1 MKKTGIVLLNM
12 GGASNL
18 DEVPLFLKNMFNDPQ
33 ILRIPFKP
41 IRKLVASLIVWRRAG
56 ASMGNYRLI
65 GGRSPLLSHTLSLAK
80 KLEAGGGMP
89 VFVAMRYTPPFADE
103 AVAAIKKSGIA
114 KLVLIPLYP
123 QYSTTTTLSSL
134 WDFEE
139 AMVQGGLEL
148 PVKKI
153 ERFYDHPTYN
163 AAVTERIGE
172 ALAGQ
177 AAEEYALLF
186 SAHGLPQ
193 SVVDGGDPYQKECEA
208 HVELLKKRLT
218 LENRFFSRVD
228 LAYQSKVGP
237 MKWLTP
243 SLEDKLQ
250 ELRSQGCKKVL
261 IVPLAFTIDNLETD
275 FELSIEYR
283 EKAQELGFESYLVAR
298 CPNDSDRF
306 AQALL
311 ELSEATALKD

>member
-1 MKKTGIVLLNM
+1 MKRQGIVLLNM

-65 GGRSPLLSHTLSLAK
+65 GGRSPLLNHTRSLAQ
-80 KLEAGGGMP
+80 KLERTGAMP
-89 VFVAMRYTPPFADE
+89 VFIAMRYTPPFADE
-103 AVAAIKKSGIA
+103 AIAAIKKSGVEELI
-114 KLVLIPLYP
+114 LIPLYP

-139 AMVQGGLEL
+139 AMVQGGLDL
-148 PVKKI
+148 PVRKI

-163 AAVTERIGE
+163 AAVIERIAE
-172 ALAGQ
+172 ALAGHG
-177 AAEEYALLF
+177 AERFALVF

-193 SVVDGGDPYQKECEA
+193 SVVDGGDPYQRECEA

-218 LENRFFSRVD
+218 LENLFFARVD

-243 SLEDKLQ
+243 SLEEKLT
-250 ELRSQGCKKVL
+250 ELKNAGFKKVL

-275 FELSIEYR
+275 FELAIEYR
-283 EKAQELGFESYLVAR
+283 EKAQSLGFETYALAR
-298 CPNDSDRF
+298 CPNDSERF

-311 ELSEATALKD
+311 ELAQARAIKD